1 MVGSRERSPTVT
13 EQDAEPGPQHPL
25 FAQPAPEK
33 TNRARSVHG
42 MMGSA
47 LPPALLP
54 SQPTSC
60 QGKSSVRVLTCQ
72 RVWGLLPC
80 RKPGSRRGDLR
91 DAGRVWGCCPRSGGG
106 GEQL

>member
-60 QGKSSVRVLTCQ
+60 QGKSSVRVLTSEGLGIAALQEAWQQEGRPEGC
-72 RVWGLLPC
+72 REGMGLLP
-80 RKPGSRRGDLR
+80 KE
-91 DAGRVWGCCPRSGGG
+91 WGCG
-106 GEQL
+106 